1 MQTNAIEKI
10 KEVFAELESS
20 TVLEQLRAE
29 KARKTLA
36 EREAAAARIKAAEAE
51 LEKSLP
57 VLQAK
62 VEAAEAAL
70 KAHDE
75 KRKALAEKVKKMTE
89 SESEII
95 YIPYE
100 KAYDKGFEDM
110 KHRKPNIE
118 KLKKQINY
126 RPLNTTDDILK
137 DVMDH
142 FKG

>member
-57 VLQAK
+57 VLQAISRQPFLDRCALRK
-62 VEAAEAAL
+62 VWSRTLMAQA
-70 KAHDE
+70 
-75 KRKALAEKVKKMTE
+75 V
-89 SESEII
+89 SS
-95 YIPYE
+95 
-100 KAYDKGFEDM
+100 
-110 KHRKPNIE
+110 
-118 KLKKQINY
+118 
-126 RPLNTTDDILK
+126 
-137 DVMDH
+137 
-142 FKG
+142 